1 MIAELRALLTAENEP
16 LKSIRP
22 RGDAFCV
29 SIRALVGPAGAPGE
43 ESFDFNVCSPAWLEY
58 ELDSH
63 AIVEGRLLLIA
74 RTFDPQ
80 RIEDYVRKRIAQVS
94 GDDWL
99 TIAGKIARWSRWEF
113 EDYSP

>member
-1 MIAELRALLTAENEP
+1 MIAELRALLTLEHEP
-16 LKSIRP
+16 LESIRP

-43 ESFDFNVCSPAWLEY
+43 ESFDFNVCSPAWLDQ
-58 ELDSH
+58 ELNSH

-74 RTFDPQ
+74 RSFDPQ
-80 RIEDYVRKRIAQVS
+80 RIEDYVRKRIAQAS

-99 TIAGKIARWSRWEF
+99 TIAGKIARWAHWEF
-113 EDYSP
+113 EDYRP

>member
-1 MIAELRALLTAENEP
+1 MIAELRALLTVEHEP
-16 LKSIRP
+16 LESIRP
-22 RGDAFCV
+22 KRDAFCV

-74 RTFDPQ
+74 RSFDPQ
-80 RIEDYVRKRIAQVS
+80 HVEDYVRKRIAQAS

-99 TIAGKIARWSRWEF
+99 TLAGTIARWAHWEF
-113 EDYSP
+113 EDYRP

>member
-1 MIAELRALLTAENEP
+1 
-16 LKSIRP
+16 
-22 RGDAFCV
+22 
-29 SIRALVGPAGAPGE
+29 VGPAGAPGE

-80 RIEDYVRKRIAQVS
+80 RIEDYVRKRIAQAT

-99 TIAGKIARWSRWEF
+99 TIAGKIAHWAQWEF
-113 EDYSP
+113 EDYRP